1 MKNRVGKNKAD
12 RVKTQTSM
20 SNASKSICQKEECIG
35 GLIVADREDSIDNS
49 KGKKKNKKSITRSSM
64 KFGNKA
70 SCTDEECIG
79 KT

>member
-1 MKNRVGKNKAD
+1 MKIRVKENKTD
-12 RVKTQTSM
+12 RVKTETSM

-35 GLIVADREDSIDNS
+35 GMIVSDREDSIDNS
-49 KGKKKNKKSITRSSM
+49 IGKKKNQKSITRSSM

-70 SCTDEECIG
+70 SCADEECIG